1 MHQDNT
7 QPARSIVIASYSGEA
22 TLTRCL
28 EHLMPQAGAA
38 EVIVAFRG
46 ASEIGAALGPRFS
59 GVQFLRG
66 SAGATVFELRSLG
79 VQKARGRL
87 IGMLEDH
94 AAVCDGWVQTIFV
107 GHAICGGPIENEP
120 EGSAHD
126 WALYFIEYGIY
137 MPPMRAGETPM
148 LSGVNI
154 AYDREML
161 LSCRGVWEKA
171 FYETDV
177 NAAFVQAGHKLILLP
192 DACVRSRLRMPFR
205 EAMEH
210 LFTGGMHFGDFRTA
224 KYGRLGRMLWL
235 AAAPAIPFVLLFR
248 IIRITATRRP
258 ARLLQIV
265 RALPWLL
272 SLVMAWSAG
281 EATRYARRAPAP

>member
-1 MHQDNT
+1 MHEDNT
-7 QPARSIVIASYSGEA
+7 QPALSIVIASWSGETA
-22 TLTRCL
+22 LTRCL
-28 EHLMPQAGAA
+28 EHLIPQASAA

-46 ASEIGAALGPRFS
+46 AFDVGAALGSRFPD
-59 GVQFLRG
+59 VRFVRG
-66 SAGATVFELRSLG
+66 APAATVFELRSLG
-79 VQKARGRL
+79 VQKASGRL

-94 AAVCDGWVQTIFV
+94 AAVCEGWVPAILAGRT
-107 GHAICGGPIENEP
+107 ICGGPIENEP
-120 EGSAHD
+120 EGSAYD

-137 MPPMRAGETPM
+137 MPPMRAGETPV

-154 AYDREML
+154 AYDRETL
-161 LSCRGVWEKA
+161 LRCRGIWEKA

-177 NAAFVQAGHKLILLP
+177 NAAFVRAGHKLILLP

-210 LFTGGMHFGDFRTA
+210 LFTGGMHFGDFRKA
-224 KYGRLGRMLWL
+224 KFGTLGRMLWL

-258 ARLLQIV
+258 ARLLQII

-272 SLVMAWSAG
+272 PLLAAWSAG
-281 EATRYARRAPAP
+281 EAMSYARRTPAP